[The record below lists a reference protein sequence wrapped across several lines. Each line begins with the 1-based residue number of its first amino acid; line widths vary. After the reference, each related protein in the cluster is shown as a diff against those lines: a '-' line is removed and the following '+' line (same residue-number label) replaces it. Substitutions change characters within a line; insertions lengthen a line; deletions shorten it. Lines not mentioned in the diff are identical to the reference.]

1 MLRLIFPVGTT
12 SNMWS
17 LTQRLSV
24 PFVHSLQAL
33 KSASTN
39 SVVPKS
45 RWFSSL
51 LSARCPSPVLS
62 PLVGVSTVMGGFG
75 QLLRPVGSPVVQLV
89 NGFKIKGRLKRR
101 CKDCYFVVRQERHY
115 VMCKSHGR
123 HKQMSM
129 KKSEK
134 NSWILT
140 DATQSKVR
148 QW

>member
-1 MLRLIFPVGTT
+1 
-12 SNMWS
+12 MWS
-17 LTQRLSV
+17 LTQRLGV
-24 PFVHSLQAL
+24 TLVHNLQIL
-33 KSASTN
+33 KSAAVPVTVN
-39 SVVPKS
+39 ALPKS
-45 RWFSSL
+45 RLFCGLSWTATITNHQLGVSGVLSESRRL
-51 LSARCPSPVLS
+51 LQPASS
-62 PLVGVSTVMGGFG
+62 PLV
-75 QLLRPVGSPVVQLV
+75 QLA

-101 CKDCYFVVRQERHY
+101 CKDCYFVVRQERTY

-148 QW
+148 LW